1 MKSIL
6 EKLRE
11 KGDAFF
17 FPRIRAGYKKAL
29 DDVEREVKGFIT
41 PQKLHSLYL
50 EAVKSLSPK
59 SYNKKAEKPYEKL
72 TSEQKDIDRYI
83 ADELRR
89 LIGEEEKDEF

>member
-29 DDVEREVKGFIT
+29 DDVEREVLPNYVSKDKIKKRIKYIEEH
-41 PQKLHSLYL
+41 PLYPAYCL
-50 EAVKSLSPK
+50 NGQA
-59 SYNKKAEKPYEKL
+59 
-72 TSEQKDIDRYI
+72 Q
-83 ADELRR
+83 ELRR
-89 LIGEEEKDEF
+89 LIGEEEENGS